1 MATTCDDQVKT
12 QWPELVGKLGDTA
25 KETIEKENPGLR
37 QVVIVLDGSATDKA
51 YFEDRVRVWVNESN
65 VVIRVPKVG

>member
-1 MATTCDDQVKT
+1 GDSIGTMWSGLEWARQS
-12 QWPELVGKLGDTA
+12 VG
-25 KETIEKENPGLR
+25 KENPGLR